1 MPKKVSE
8 KQEVKTTEETVQLIV
23 FDLAYEEYGV
33 GIDDIKEIIRTGEI
47 TQIPDSPEFI
57 AGVINVRGN
66 IIPVL
71 DLSEMFLFDMKGE
84 EESKHIIV
92 TEQGENTF
100 GLMVDEVTEVL
111 RVEVDEIKP
120 APKVIKSKM
129 HGDYLKGVVPLKDRL
144 VTLLDF
150 QKMLSDE
157 EFARLDELTKEHR
170 RKIKFKKKDEKTVV
184 TPTAKSKKTE
194 EKPSETKG
202 ETQIEKLKK
211 ESTPYKEEA
220 EREEKIKPS
229 ITDKENRLDES
240 E

>member
-8 KQEVKTTEETVQLIV
+8 KLEVKTTEETVQLIV

-33 GIDDIKEIIRTGEI
+33 SINDIKEIIRTGEI

-111 RVEVDEIKP
+111 RVEVGEIKS

-170 RKIKFKKKDEKTVV
+170 RKIKFKKKEE
-184 TPTAKSKKTE
+184 KTE
-194 EKPSETKG
+194 EKPSESKG
-202 ETQIEKLKK
+202 ETQIEKPKK
-211 ESTPYKEEA
+211 ESTSSEEEA
-220 EREEKIKPS
+220 EKEKKIKPS
-229 ITDKENRLDES
+229 LIDNKNQPDEV